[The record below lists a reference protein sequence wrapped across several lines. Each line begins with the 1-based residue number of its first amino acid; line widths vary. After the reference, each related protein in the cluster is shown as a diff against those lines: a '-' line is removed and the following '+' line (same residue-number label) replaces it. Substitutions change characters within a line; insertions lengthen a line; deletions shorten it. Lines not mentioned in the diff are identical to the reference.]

1 MLDLRLRR
9 LSKTA
14 AVSSSA
20 ATDTAMTTW
29 VNTASSSKSPSSRC
43 GDRDGHWGI
52 GHSCPLTLPLPQ
64 DSEHSPTSRGEAS
77 MRTPKVPVRL
87 QRHRA
92 WDPFLCTS
100 SQSRAVHMPCW
111 SALWPQGSQTYHPL
125 WGVPHRQAG
134 VCERQWEGPR
144 VPGVGEQHSSWVW
157 VHRGIGG
164 GPRGRLGLPGATRG
178 TKGFQS
184 RGPHGPGGSHC
195 TQMALL
201 RFAVC
206 SRRNSR
212 LIGDSRTPLRKLRP
226 WNTATLTTGEFIT
239 GFWGSLRRQPTWAW
253 APLIS
258 PGSGC
263 PPHCLHVTCH
273 GPPRV

>member
-157 VHRGIGG
+157 CTGALVGAPGAGLASQGLPG
-164 GPRGRLGLPGATRG
+164 GPRVSRVEVLTGQAGPTARRWPCCDSLSVAGGTPG
-178 TKGFQS
+178 
-184 RGPHGPGGSHC
+184 
-195 TQMALL
+195 
-201 RFAVC
+201 
-206 SRRNSR
+206 
-212 LIGDSRTPLRKLRP
+212 
-226 WNTATLTTGEFIT
+226 
-239 GFWGSLRRQPTWAW
+239 
-253 APLIS
+253 
-258 PGSGC
+258 
-263 PPHCLHVTCH
+263 
-273 GPPRV
+273 